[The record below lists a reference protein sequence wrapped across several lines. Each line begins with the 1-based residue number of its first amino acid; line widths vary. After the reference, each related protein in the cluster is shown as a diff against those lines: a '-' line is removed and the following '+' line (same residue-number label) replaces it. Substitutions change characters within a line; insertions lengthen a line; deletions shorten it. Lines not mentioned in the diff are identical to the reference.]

1 MLCSLRCTDS
11 GTRRSLRGNVDRNIV
26 VDKDQWQN
34 EGRSLRGNVDRNP
47 LVSLIDLKYPSRSLR
62 GNVDRNKVVGRVS
75 VGQLQSFPTW
85 ERG

>member
-1 MLCSLRCTDS
+1 M
-11 GTRRSLRGNVDRNIV
+11 

-62 GNVDRNKVVGRVS
+62 GNVDRNTS
-75 VGQLQSFPTW
+75 SFDFTDINFSRSL
-85 ERG
+85 RGNVDRNTIAEYWT

>member
-1 MLCSLRCTDS
+1 M
-11 GTRRSLRGNVDRNIV
+11 

-34 EGRSLRGNVDRNP
+34 AGRSLRGNVDRNP